1 MNIAPPVESRAV
13 AGGGGAS
20 ARRVLPLRSIVGAAV
35 VIDATLI
42 VLADLLSFSLRYG
55 IDVRDVVMGVPRGV
69 IARMGAAR
77 PTSLSPSGEGAGGW
91 VSPAPERKCPPLTP
105 PASGRGIGAET

>member
-55 IDVRDVVMGVPRGV
+55 IDVREENFKAYWRIAVFVVPSRTLRSAKAGEAVPQV
-69 IARMGAAR
+69 SCV
-77 PTSLSPSGEGAGGW
+77 SL
-91 VSPAPERKCPPLTP
+91 R
-105 PASGRGIGAET
+105 